1 MEHTYTL
8 RTDLNC
14 VTTTCKI
21 PTDQAFSGKI
31 DWKIGVIQSN
41 LVKAINKFQQQGEHF
56 FKKTKGIQSALIKLM
71 RKLLSSPFHIS
82 W

>member
-56 FKKTKGIQSALIKLM
+56 FK
-71 RKLLSSPFHIS
+71 
-82 W
+82 